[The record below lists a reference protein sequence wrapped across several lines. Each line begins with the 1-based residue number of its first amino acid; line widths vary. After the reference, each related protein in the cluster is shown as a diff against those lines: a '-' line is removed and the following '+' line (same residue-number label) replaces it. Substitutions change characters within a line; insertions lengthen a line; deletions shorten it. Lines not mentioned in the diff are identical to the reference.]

1 MDIAALSMQLSQ
13 MNVRQA
19 AGTSVLKMAMEA
31 AEVQMEVLVEPMEA
45 LASAEPHLGNHIDV
59 SV

>member
-1 MDIAALSMQLSQ
+1 MQLSQ

-31 AEVQMEVLVEPMEA
+31 AEIQMEVLVEPMAA
-45 LASAEPHLGNHIDV
+45 LVSAEPHLGNHIDV